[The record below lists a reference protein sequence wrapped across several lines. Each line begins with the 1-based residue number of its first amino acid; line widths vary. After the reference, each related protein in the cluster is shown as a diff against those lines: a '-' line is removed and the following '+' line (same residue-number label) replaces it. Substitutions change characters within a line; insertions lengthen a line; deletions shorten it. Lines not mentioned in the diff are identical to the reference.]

1 MTDSEQS
8 SSEITSPEQTPSQR
22 KPGVWNTVLI
32 IALWIAGIGAIAAVI
47 LLNTKAADPV
57 IEQIANLGRT
67 ATPTSSATL
76 IPTTT
81 LTLTPTPA
89 PTDIPLPTETPLPKS
104 KFYVTDMGQ
113 VDPSI
118 PNVTG
123 PGYILNDDTAATPD
137 PSFDDSSWISSS
149 QIAEQ
154 LSSPISESFHATFG
168 KASVTWAM
176 DDTVQPGYY
185 ELYVMDT
192 VYSSAGT
199 LDFTIAVDDQP
210 VFPLYGSSTVEFESS
225 RGDSPQTYDKWR
237 SLGIYHLDT
246 PGIFS
251 VSATWGKRD
260 ERSIVAIDRIAIVP
274 YPTSNGRM
282 IEALPKDCQI
292 TFVDDSSAII
302 KSSQVVYPE
311 TTDLAWFDS
320 YQFLVNPES
329 DSTITWSPAD
339 TLPIGQ
345 YQVAVWLPKM
355 HSSGEVTY
363 ELSVNDEIVPNDQTG
378 GSVTLDQ
385 SGGAGQWVSLG
396 TWTTPHV
403 YEKPVQLTLKMT
415 AMAGSKGEFSMDA
428 VAFIK
433 MP

>member
-1 MTDSEQS
+1 MTDTEHN
-8 SSEITSPEQTPSQR
+8 SSETTSPEHTPSHR

-32 IALWIAGIGAIAAVI
+32 IVLWIVGITAIAAVI

-57 IEQIANLGRT
+57 IRQIANLGRT
-67 ATPTSSATL
+67 VTPTSTPTL
-76 IPTTT
+76 LPTA
-81 LTLTPTPA
+81 TLTPTPSPT
-89 PTDIPLPTETPLPKS
+89 PTDVPLSTETALPES
-104 KFYVTDMGQ
+104 KFYVPDMGQ

-137 PSFDDSSWISSS
+137 PPFDGGGWISSS

-154 LSSPISESFHATFG
+154 LNSSISESFYATFG

-176 DDTVQPGYY
+176 DNPVQPGYY

-199 LDFTIAVDDQP
+199 LDFTIAVNGQP

-225 RGDSPQTYDKWR
+225 RGESPQTYDKWR

-246 PGIFS
+246 PGVFS
-251 VSATWGKRD
+251 ISAAWGKRD
-260 ERSIVAIDRIAIVP
+260 ERSIVAVDRIAIVP

-282 IEALPKDCQI
+282 IEALPKDYQI
-292 TFVDDSSAII
+292 TFVDDSSAVV
-302 KSSQVVYPE
+302 KSSQVIYPE

-329 DSTITWSPAD
+329 DSTVTWSPAD

-355 HSSGEVTY
+355 HSSGEVNY
-363 ELSVNDEIVPNDQTG
+363 ELSVNGEVVPNDQTG
-378 GSVTLDQ
+378 GPVTLDQ
-385 SGGAGQWVSLG
+385 SSGAGQWVSLG
-396 TWTTPHV
+396 TWTTPHI
-403 YEKPVQLTLKMT
+403 YEKPVQLALKMT
-415 AMAGSKGEFSMDA
+415 AAAGSKGEFSLDA